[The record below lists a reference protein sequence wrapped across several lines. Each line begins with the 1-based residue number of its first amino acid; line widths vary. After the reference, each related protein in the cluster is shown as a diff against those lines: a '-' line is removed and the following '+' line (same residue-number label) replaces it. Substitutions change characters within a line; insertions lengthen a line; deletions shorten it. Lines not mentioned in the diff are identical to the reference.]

1 MLLFF
6 MGFWCG
12 GVAMSLVFCGI
23 HVRYKKGGKQEV
35 TPEKGAGK
43 TEDRKTV
50 DYGITLFTRNT
61 RLLLADDSKLSRTV
75 IKEILGQTGI
85 EFGEAESGAE
95 CIRLAECNHY
105 DMIILD
111 QLMPGMSGTE
121 TLQKLRRIGECKRIP
136 VIMVSSSVNRENEK
150 EFLGKGFSDCLAKPI
165 QSNRLEELL
174 LKWLPSDKIIQK
186 PEGYSYQNGLNNFDG
201 NTEAYEET
209 LLLFAQ
215 LWEERKEQLSAFLK
229 EENMTEYA
237 ILIHAIK
244 GDARTLGADLFGKQ
258 AYEQELAAKAGDIAS
273 IKESYRRVILTG
285 DKTAAYFKSICSK

>member
-1 MLLFF
+1 MLLFL

-12 GVAMSLVFCGI
+12 CVVMTLVFCGLHI
-23 HVRYKKGGKQEV
+23 RYKRGKKRTV
-35 TPEKGAGK
+35 ASEKETVK
-43 TEDRKTV
+43 RESRKNV
-50 DYGITLFTRNT
+50 GYGVSFSTKDTKI
-61 RLLLADDSKLSRTV
+61 LLADDSKLSRTV

-95 CIRLAECNHY
+95 CLRLAENDHY

-136 VIMVSSSVNRENEK
+136 VIVVSSSVSRENEK
-150 EFLGKGFSDCLAKPI
+150 EFLEKGFSDCLSKPI
-165 QSNRLEELL
+165 QFNRLEELL
-174 LKWLPSDKIIQK
+174 LKWLPSEKVIQK
-186 PEGYSYQNGLNNFDG
+186 PDGYSYQNGLKNFDG
-201 NTEAYEET
+201 NAEAYEET

-215 LWEERKEQLSAFLK
+215 LWEERKEQLSTFLK
-229 EENMTEYA
+229 EENMEEYA

-244 GDARTLGADLFGKQ
+244 GDARTLGADFLGKQ
-258 AYEQELAAKAGDIAS
+258 AYEQELAAKAGDVAS

-285 DKTAAYFKSICSK
+285 DKTTAYFKSICSK